1 MKNNS
6 DTNSFNAFFLGPK
19 SENGNWLRTE
29 MQETLEQWFQWRKD
43 LFPED
48 GLAISKSQ
56 RLSVDYLTQREK
68 LSQNLADLN
77 DRLRD
82 EIPKYTPRYL
92 GHMVSENSIPAILG
106 HMAALIHN
114 PNNTSKEAARVTL
127 PIEEEAIAMLAEMVG
142 YNSGEAKGHF
152 TSGGTVA
159 NFESIWRARFRMDH
173 WISLALY
180 LSEKHGQAFNLLQ
193 SAHMGWD
200 RYFELLAQFSVVED
214 DTRHYSP
221 VGGNTFLVASLISKH
236 LGAPY
241 EGPIVLIPGNKH
253 FSWIK
258 GVNIF
263 GLGESAFWT
272 IPLDDAGKMD
282 CGALEALIEKA
293 KTQNRP
299 ILMVVSVAGTTE
311 AGSID
316 PVHKVLDLLDKYKQ
330 DHGIS
335 IWHHVDA
342 AYGGFICSMLGKE
355 DGSPLSAD
363 NLKAFHAISRAHS
376 VTLDPHKLGYI
387 PYSCGAFLCRD
398 KEAYSVSTFS
408 APYLDRKDLGSGV
421 WSSTIEGS
429 RSASGATATW
439 LTGKVIG
446 FGPDGFGNII
456 NSTFDATKSFCSYA
470 EKELSFLHLLKPV
483 DSNVVCFSLADDG
496 DTLDLANQKTLRVFE
511 KFTESATFSV
521 SKTTLSMDWNDQL
534 INKHVE
540 SYNGVKN
547 ENELILIRCVF
558 MNPFWSIEDVRTKL
572 RREFIEEIERY
583 YSKINKKLY

>member
-1 MKNNS
+1 MQNENDNN
-6 DTNSFNAFFLGPK
+6 NFNAFFLGPK

-29 MQETLEQWFQWRKD
+29 MQETLDQWFQWRKD

-48 GLAISKSQ
+48 PQAISKSQ
-56 RLSVDYLTQREK
+56 RLGVDYLTQREK
-68 LSQNLADLN
+68 LSQNLSDLN
-77 DRLRD
+77 DRLRN
-82 EIPKYTPRYL
+82 EVPKYTPRYL

-127 PIEEEAIAMLAEMVG
+127 PIEKEAIEMLADMVG
-142 YNSGEAKGHF
+142 YDPDKAQGHF

-180 LSEKHGQAFNLLQ
+180 ISEERGQPFNLMDA
-193 SAHMGWD
+193 AHMGWD
-200 RYFELLAQFSVVED
+200 RYFELLKQFSVNED
-214 DTRHYSP
+214 DTRYYSP
-221 VGGNTFLVASLISKH
+221 VGGNPFLVASLISKD

-241 EGPIVLIPGNKH
+241 AGPVVLIPGNKH

-272 IPLDDAGKMD
+272 IPLDHAGKLD
-282 CGALEALIEKA
+282 CSALEKLIEKA

-311 AGSID
+311 SGTID
-316 PVHKVLDLLDKYKQ
+316 PVHRVQDILDRYEQ
-330 DHGIS
+330 EQGIS

-342 AYGGFICSMLGKE
+342 AYGGFICSMIGKK
-355 DGSPLSAD
+355 DGETLTKD
-363 NLKAFHAISRAHS
+363 NEQALMALSRAHS
-376 VTLDPHKLGYI
+376 VTIDPHKLGYI

-398 KEAYSVSTFS
+398 SEAYTVSTFS
-408 APYLDRKDLGSGV
+408 APYLDRKDLGSDV

-446 FGPDGFGNII
+446 YGLDGFGNLLG
-456 NSTFDATKSFCSYA
+456 STFDAKKSFCDFA
-470 EKELSFLHLLKPV
+470 EKELPFLRLLKPI
-483 DSNVVCFSLADDG
+483 DTNVVCFSLAGDG
-496 DTLDLANQKTLRVFE
+496 DTLEAANYKTLKVFE
-511 KFTESATFSV
+511 KFTQSATFSV
-521 SKTTLSMDWNDQL
+521 SKTTLSTGWHDQL
-534 INKHVE
+534 IGKHVE
-540 SYNGVKN
+540 SYNGDKN
-547 ENELILIRCVF
+547 SSDLILIRCIF
-558 MNPFWSIEDVRTKL
+558 MNPFWSIKDVRTKL
-572 RREFIEEIERY
+572 RREFIEEIKSY
-583 YSKINKKLY
+583 YCQFDGG